1 MVTKFENFVI
11 SPILS
16 EKSAKMME
24 NLNKYV
30 FKVSVKANKLQIKS
44 ELEKRFKVEILKVS
58 TMNFKGKSKNTTIR
72 SGGHVLRSSGKRSS
86 WKKAI
91 VTLKDGH
98 KIDLVEGDFN

>member
-1 MVTKFENFVI
+1 MNI
-11 SPILS
+11 ILSPILS

-30 FKVSVKANKLQIKS
+30 FKVSVKANKLQIRN
-44 ELEKRFKVEILKVS
+44 EIEKRFNVKILKVS
-58 TMNFKGKSKNTTIR
+58 TMNFNGKIKNTTIR
-72 SGGHVLRSSGKRSS
+72 SGGHVLRSSGKRAS

-91 VTLKDGH
+91 VTLKEGF